1 SRVNLDQNARY
12 YAFNKPAGV
21 VTSMSD
27 PQGRT
32 DLSGYLPEGPRVF
45 AVGRLDRDTEGLLLL
60 TNDGELAARLMH
72 PRYGVEKEY
81 LAEVEGQASDRKL
94 ARIKTGVALED
105 GPARAVSAR
114 AVARAG
120 ARGAVKLVMTDGR

>member
-1 SRVNLDQNARY
+1 M
-12 YAFNKPAGV
+12 P
-21 VTSMSD
+21 
-27 PQGRT
+27 
-32 DLSGYLPEGPRVF
+32 
-45 AVGRLDRDTEGLLLL
+45 
-60 TNDGELAARLMH
+60 

-120 ARGAVKLVMTDGR
+120 ARGAVKLVMTEGRKREVRRLLASVGLPVVRLVRLRSGPVRLGRLAPGATRELSPEEVRELSRACGL